1 MKTQSPSGSRGV
13 ALATSNL
20 PPWLSLL
27 RMVLHKGGIT
37 MRKVG
42 ISSTLTV
49 FHDGQFWVGVV
60 ERNESG
66 RLAVSKTLFGAE
78 PSNEEI
84 LRFVVEHWQNLDFS
98 EPITGSELPKRAASP
113 KRRMRE
119 ASKAIR
125 QHGVSTKAQQA
136 LSKERESRK
145 AKAKS
150 DNAERR
156 QLLKDQRFEQKKAK
170 RKQKKKGK

>member
-1 MKTQSPSGSRGV
+1 
-13 ALATSNL
+13 
-20 PPWLSLL
+20 
-27 RMVLHKGGIT
+27 
-37 MRKVG
+37 MRKVSV
-42 ISSTLTV
+42 SSTLTV
-49 FHDGQFWVGVV
+49 FHDGQFWMGVV

-84 LRFVVEHWQNLDFS
+84 LRFVVEKWQDLDFS
-98 EPITGSELPKRAASP
+98 EPIADSELSKEAVNP

-119 ASKAIR
+119 ASKVVR
-125 QHGVSTKAQQA
+125 RCGVSTKAQQA
-136 LSKERESRK
+136 LSQERENRK

-150 DNAERR
+150 GNAERR

-170 RKQKKKGK
+170 RKQKKRGK

>member
-1 MKTQSPSGSRGV
+1 
-13 ALATSNL
+13 
-20 PPWLSLL
+20 
-27 RMVLHKGGIT
+27 
-37 MRKVG
+37 MRKVSV
-42 ISSTLTV
+42 SSTLTV
-49 FHDGQFWVGVV
+49 FHDDQFWMGVV

-84 LRFVVEHWQNLDFS
+84 LRFVVEKWQDLDFS
-98 EPITGSELPKRAASP
+98 EPIADSELPKEAVNP

-119 ASKAIR
+119 ASRAVR
-125 QHGVSTKAQQA
+125 RCGVSTKAQQV
-136 LSKERESRK
+136 LSQERESRK

-156 QLLKDQRFEQKKAK
+156 QLLKEQRFEQKKAK
-170 RKQKKKGK
+170 RKQKKRGK

>member
-1 MKTQSPSGSRGV
+1 
-13 ALATSNL
+13 
-20 PPWLSLL
+20 
-27 RMVLHKGGIT
+27 
-37 MRKVG
+37 MRKVSV
-42 ISSTLTV
+42 SSTLTV
-49 FHDGQFWVGVV
+49 FHDGQFWMGVV

-84 LRFVVEHWQNLDFS
+84 LRFVVEKWQDLDFS
-98 EPITGSELPKRAASP
+98 EPIADSELPKEAVNP

-119 ASKAIR
+119 ASRAVR
-125 QHGVSTKAQQA
+125 RCGVSTKAQQV
-136 LSKERESRK
+136 LSQERESRK

-156 QLLKDQRFEQKKAK
+156 QLLKEQRFEQKKAK
-170 RKQKKKGK
+170 RKQKKRGK

>member
-1 MKTQSPSGSRGV
+1 
-13 ALATSNL
+13 
-20 PPWLSLL
+20 
-27 RMVLHKGGIT
+27 
-37 MRKVG
+37 MRKVSV
-42 ISSTLTV
+42 SSTLTV
-49 FHDGQFWVGVV
+49 FHDGQFWVGII
-60 ERNESG
+60 ERNENG
-66 RLAVSKTLFGAE
+66 QLAVSKNLFGTE

-84 LRFVVEHWQNLDFS
+84 LRFVVEKWQDLDFS
-98 EPITGSELPKRAASP
+98 EPIADSELPKKSVNP

-119 ASKAIR
+119 ASKAVKR
-125 QHGVSTKAQQA
+125 CGVSTKAQQA
-136 LSKERESRK
+136 LSQERENRK

>member
-1 MKTQSPSGSRGV
+1 
-13 ALATSNL
+13 
-20 PPWLSLL
+20 
-27 RMVLHKGGIT
+27 MVSHKGGIA
-37 MRKVG
+37 MRKVSV
-42 ISSTLTV
+42 SSTLTV
-49 FHDGQFWVGVV
+49 FHDGQFWMGVV

-84 LRFVVEHWQNLDFS
+84 LRFVVEKWQDLDFS
-98 EPITGSELPKRAASP
+98 EPIADSELPKEAVNP

-119 ASKAIR
+119 ASRAVR
-125 QHGVSTKAQQA
+125 RCGVSTKAQQV
-136 LSKERESRK
+136 LSQERESRK

-156 QLLKDQRFEQKKAK
+156 QLLKEQRFEQKKAK
-170 RKQKKKGK
+170 RKQKKRGK